1 MREVIGKILQ
11 EELKKEGA
19 PTAQDFAKMIGIS
32 SKTLYNIYNGSS
44 ELTLDQLIKAS
55 SILNTNLLQRVLL
68 AEGATDL
75 LLNEPQAEYKRK
87 KNSFSISI
95 NLTGPQESAT
105 NLPELINNIKDI
117 AITQGFVLV

>member
-1 MREVIGKILQ
+1 MRRIIGSILQ
-11 EELKKEGA
+11 QELKKEGA

-44 ELTLDQLIKAS
+44 ELTLDQLVKAS
-55 SILNTNLLQRVLL
+55 GILNTNLIQRVLL
-68 AEGATDL
+68 AEGAADL
-75 LLNEPQAEYKRK
+75 LLQEEDCKRK

-95 NLTGPQESAT
+95 NLTGTQESLQ

-117 AITQGFVLV
+117 ATSQGFILI